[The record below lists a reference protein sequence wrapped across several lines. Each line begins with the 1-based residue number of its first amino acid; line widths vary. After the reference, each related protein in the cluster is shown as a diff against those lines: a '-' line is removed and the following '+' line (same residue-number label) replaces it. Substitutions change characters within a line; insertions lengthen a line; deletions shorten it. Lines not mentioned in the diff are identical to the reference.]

1 MTYPIL
7 GINAIDFPRMIS
19 GNATHLI
26 KKLCK
31 DNPSERLGYQKDGID
46 DIRKHKWFDGF
57 FWEALRSRTLQP
69 PIIPTVSIPE
79 GTSEIPYL

>member
-1 MTYPIL
+1 
-7 GINAIDFPRMIS
+7 MIS
-19 GNATHLI
+19 SNATQLI

-57 FWEALRSRTLQP
+57 FWEGLRGRTLQP
-69 PIIPTVSIPE
+69 PILPTVIF
-79 GTSEIPYL
+79 TK